1 MIQLKGI
8 FRYVTF
14 GLRQEWISL
23 FFNNGLEILKNSGL
37 GPKQKQALY
46 HFLKDAELIRDKTNT
61 TQFFDKMKTLYS
73 KGASSDSFWSFL
85 WINISY
91 NSPLFK
97 WYNMLEPGEYTKK
110 DIFNRLSD
118 DYGKKSIA
126 VGGVCTS
133 LISTFA
139 ATPIGTDLKIG
150 KVIKQGNARKII
162 KQGGYRFHPLVILYS
177 LYKYAEHSKSREIP
191 IHEIKDSP
199 LSPQKIFVLDTE
211 QIRQSILSLFEPDFI
226 TVDFDKEEILFSLN
240 KDKTVSDVMDL
251 YLMK

>member
-14 GLRQEWISL
+14 GLRKEWISL
-23 FFNNGLEILKNSGL
+23 FFNNGLDILKNSSL

-61 TQFFDKMKTLYS
+61 TQFFDKMKILYS
-73 KGASSDSFWSFL
+73 SGLASDRFWSFL
-85 WINISY
+85 WTNISY
-91 NSPLFK
+91 HSPLFK
-97 WYNMLEPGEYTKK
+97 WYNMLEPGEYSKK
-110 DIFNRLSD
+110 DIFKLLSD
-118 DYGKKSIA
+118 DYGKKNTA
-126 VGGVCTS
+126 VDGVCTS

-139 ATPIGTDLKIG
+139 GTPIGTDLKIG

-177 LYKYAEHSKSREIP
+177 LYKYAEHHNSHSIP
-191 IHEIKDSP
+191 IHAIKESP

-211 QIRQSILSLFEPDFI
+211 HIRQSILSLFEPEFV
-226 TVDFDKEEILFSLN
+226 TVDFDREDLIFSLN
-240 KDKTVSDVMDL
+240 KDRTAFDVMDL
-251 YLMK
+251 YIMK